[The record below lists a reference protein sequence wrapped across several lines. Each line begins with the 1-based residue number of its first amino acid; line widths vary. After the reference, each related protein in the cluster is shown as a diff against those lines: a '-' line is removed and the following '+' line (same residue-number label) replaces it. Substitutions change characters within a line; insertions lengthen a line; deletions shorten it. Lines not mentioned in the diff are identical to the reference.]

1 MPGPCL
7 KPNICL
13 VPALELFMSMCETS
27 VLHRTALRCCRE
39 LGAKGIK
46 SMLTVPIS
54 FVSEH
59 IETLEEIDMEYRE
72 LAVSVEVPVGK
83 VSGSAWNMG
92 CKRRGSHWAKGRE
105 DVRGGIGKA
114 CIRAAAHE
122 DLLLS
127 TC

>member
-1 MPGPCL
+1 MPDHRL

-13 VPALELFMSMCETS
+13 VPAPELFMSMCETS
-27 VLHRTALRCCRE
+27 VLHRTTLRCCRE

-72 LAVSVEVPVGK
+72 LAVSVEEVWEKSRAVRGTWDAREGARIGQRVGK
-83 VSGSAWNMG
+83 LYEAGLARPASELQHT
-92 CKRRGSHWAKGRE
+92 K
-105 DVRGGIGKA
+105 
-114 CIRAAAHE
+114 
-122 DLLLS
+122 
-127 TC
+127 TCY